1 MAVLKNIGSA
11 RSPLNLG
18 HGVWAY
24 KRKGH
29 WRYCGSE
36 TKPRVDSQFI
46 EATDAE
52 LMLELEKRGFTV
64 LCPAHECA
72 DRPKTQSSARARGQ
86 GNREVPAICLIG
98 SWRQGVS
105 RPLRGLRPEF
115 A

>member
-36 TKPRVDSQFI
+36 TKPIVGSKFI
-46 EATDAE
+46 EATDGE

-64 LCPAHECA
+64 LCPAHECV
-72 DRPKTQSSARARGQ
+72 DRP
-86 GNREVPAICLIG
+86 NLPCPACERDALKALGID
-98 SWRQGVS
+98 
-105 RPLRGLRPEF
+105 LRNCG
-115 A
+115 